1 VLMVAVVAVV
11 AVVEMTGW
19 RKAEAWA
26 AAVVVE
32 DMETLEAAGTVVEG
46 REEAEP
52 GVVVQ
57 AAAETVVGEKGV
69 VEKGAAF
76 LEEVRWVVVVTVE
89 GALVGAEP
97 EAAVQVAV
105 AKGVVDSEAAL
116 DMG

>member
-1 VLMVAVVAVV
+1 MLMVAVA
-11 AVVEMTGW
+11 AVVEMMGW
-19 RKAEAWA
+19 SKAEAWA
-26 AAVVVE
+26 AAVVAE
-32 DMETLEAAGTVVEG
+32 DMETLEAEETVVEG

-57 AAAETVVGEKGV
+57 AAAVPVGGERGG

-76 LEEVRWVVVVTVE
+76 LEEVRWVVVVRVE
-89 GALVGAEP
+89 GALVEVEL

-105 AKGVVDSEAAL
+105 AKGVVDSEAVL